1 MVTLVKVF
9 AVLASFIVW
18 SLLTGCGVDSDVGV
32 DQESA
37 STPQEPEQM
46 PASAPEPERQ
56 VATAAVSELSLVQS
70 VVPLAELVEDV
81 VDLLE
86 PLTFTVVTYNVEN
99 LFDADG
105 VAMFDDYKVD
115 SGYTPR
121 KLLTKLQA
129 ITNVLKSVD
138 DGDTPELV
146 LFQEL
151 EADFTPESTVE
162 DYDAFLEMYSDT
174 TVANMLDAEWLDAYA
189 GYPVSAWLLKAL
201 ADEGLTGYHV
211 VTAEYRGTGSGSVHT
226 NAIFSTFPII
236 SHQAHPLVLARDI
249 IEAEIEVEGQSLF
262 VYVNHWKSGAS
273 NRNLEPI
280 RVENAKVLRSLIDA
294 RLKADPQAD
303 IIIAGD
309 LNSHYNHSALFPNMV
324 TGVNDILGSTGRE
337 SFNEADLYN
346 LWFELAPEARYS
358 EVWRGRIGTLMH
370 MLITQGLYDDS
381 GISYIDGSFNK
392 LVIPGI
398 NADNIGRPIRW
409 HSVGETGGGVS
420 DHLPVYARF
429 SLGAFEAT
437 SALSK
442 GEDVSA
448 HSFPLNV
455 AQYNGDLNL
464 TDGSFL
470 NSLND
475 AELIPY
481 VGQLYT
487 VDAIVESIRPLRL
500 KVDRRTWPA
509 YYSDPSYIE
518 EDGLPLYTKK
528 HRGQVRLVVQFNFYR
543 GKSQL
548 IVEDILGTW

>member
-1 MVTLVKVF
+1 MKILTTCT
-9 AVLASFIVW
+9 AMLAC
-18 SLLTGCGVDSDVGV
+18 SLLTGCGVDPDVGA

-37 STPQEPEQM
+37 PIPKVPKQIPVPEIEV
-46 PASAPEPERQ
+46 P
-56 VATAAVSELSLVQS
+56 ATASSEVALVQS
-70 VVPLAELVEDV
+70 LVPLTEIVEDAVDLVEPV
-81 VDLLE
+81 
-86 PLTFTVVTYNVEN
+86 TFTVVTYNVEN

-105 VAMFDDYKVD
+105 VALFDDYKVD

-138 DGDTPELV
+138 DGDTPEIV

-174 TVANMLDAEWLDAYA
+174 TAADMLDTEWSDAYA
-189 GYPVSAWLLKAL
+189 GFSASAWLLKAL
-201 ADEGLTGYHV
+201 SDEGLTGYHV
-211 VTAEYRGTGSGSVHT
+211 VTAEYRGTGSGSAHT

-236 SHQAHPLVLARDI
+236 SHQAHPLVMARDI
-249 IEAEIEVEGQSLF
+249 IEAELEVEGESLF

-273 NRNLEPI
+273 DPAREPI

-294 RLKADPQAD
+294 RLEADPQAD

-309 LNSHYNHSALFPNMV
+309 LNSHYNHSALFPEIL
-324 TGVNDILGSTGRE
+324 TGVNDTLGSTGSE
-337 SFNEADLYN
+337 SFYDTDLYN
-346 LWFELAPEARYS
+346 LWFELAPKARYS

-370 MLITQGLYDDS
+370 MLITPGLYDDR
-381 GISYIDGSFNK
+381 GISYIDGSFDK

-398 NADNIGRPIRW
+398 NADTIGRPIRW
-409 HSVGETGGGVS
+409 HSTGETGGGVS
-420 DHLPVYARF
+420 DHFPVYARF

-437 SALSK
+437 STLSSGK
-442 GEDVSA
+442 NVSA
-448 HSFPLNV
+448 YSFPLNV
-455 AQYNGDLNL
+455 AEFNGDLNL
-464 TDGSFL
+464 KDGSFL
-470 NSLND
+470 NSFSD
-475 AELIPY
+475 TELIPY

-500 KVDRRTWPA
+500 KVGRRTWPA
-509 YYSDPSYIE
+509 YYSDPRYIQE
-518 EDGLPLYTKK
+518 GGLPLYVKN

-543 GKSQL
+543 GQSQL
-548 IVEDILGTW
+548 VVEDILGSW

>member
-1 MVTLVKVF
+1 MVTLMKVLTAF
-9 AVLASFIVW
+9 ASFILW
-18 SLLTGCGVDSDVGV
+18 SLLTGCGVDSNVGV

-37 STPQEPEQM
+37 STLEVREQTPAPESKV
-46 PASAPEPERQ
+46 PAS
-56 VATAAVSELSLVQS
+56 VSEVSLVQPI
-70 VVPLAELVEDV
+70 VPLADHVEDV

-86 PLTFTVVTYNVEN
+86 PVTFTVLTYNVEN

-105 VAMFDDYKVD
+105 VALFDDYKVD

-121 KLLTKLQA
+121 KLLTKLQSIA
-129 ITNVLKSVD
+129 SVLKSVD
-138 DGDTPELV
+138 DGDTPEIV

-151 EADFTPESTVE
+151 EADFTPESTVV

-174 TVANMLDAEWLDAYA
+174 TVADMLDAEWSDGYA
-189 GYPVSAWLLKAL
+189 GYPASAWLLKAL

-211 VTAEYRGTGSGSVHT
+211 VTAEYRGAGSGSAHT

-249 IEAEIEVEGQSLF
+249 IEAELEVEGQSLF

-273 NRNLEPI
+273 NPNLEPV
-280 RVENAKVLRSLIDA
+280 RVENAKVLRRLIDA
-294 RLKADPQAD
+294 RLVADPQAD

-324 TGVNDILGSTGRE
+324 TGVNDILGSTGIE

-358 EVWRGRIGTLMH
+358 EVWRGRIGSLMH
-370 MLITQGLYDDS
+370 VLITQGLYDDS
-381 GISYIDGSFNK
+381 GISYIDGSFDK

-398 NADNIGRPIRW
+398 NADTIGRPIRW
-409 HSVGETGGGVS
+409 HSTGETGGGVS
-420 DHLPVYARF
+420 DHFPLYARF

-437 SALSK
+437 AALST
-442 GEDVSA
+442 GENVS
-448 HSFPLNV
+448 SYEYPLTV
-455 AQYNGDLNL
+455 AQFNGDLKLKN
-464 TDGSFL
+464 GSFL
-470 NSLND
+470 NSLSD

-487 VDAIVESIRPLRL
+487 VDAVVESIRPLLL
-500 KVDRRTWPA
+500 KVGRRTWPA
-509 YYSDPSYIE
+509 YYSDSRYIE
-518 EDGLPLYTKK
+518 EGGLPLYIKN

-548 IVEDILGTW
+548 IVEDILGAW

>member
-1 MVTLVKVF
+1 MVTLIKAPAVF
-9 AVLASFIVW
+9 ASFIFC
-18 SLLTGCGVDSDVGV
+18 SLLAGCDVDSDAGV

-37 STPQEPEQM
+37 STLEVRMQT
-46 PASAPEPERQ
+46 SAPESK
-56 VATAAVSELSLVQS
+56 VVTDAVSEVSLVKP
-70 VVPLAELVEDV
+70 VVPLAQLVKNT

-138 DGDTPELV
+138 DGDTPEIV

-162 DYDAFLEMYSDT
+162 DYDAFLEMHSDT
-174 TVANMLDAEWLDAYA
+174 TVANMLDTEWSNDYA
-189 GYPVSAWLLKAL
+189 GYPASAWLLKAL

-211 VTAEYRGTGSGSVHT
+211 VTAEYRGRGLGSAHT

-273 NRNLEPI
+273 NRNLEPV

-294 RLKADPQAD
+294 RLVTDPQAD

-309 LNSHYNHSALFPNMV
+309 LNSHYNHSALFPEMV

-358 EVWRGRIGTLMH
+358 EVWRGRIGSLMH
-370 MLITQGLYDDS
+370 ILITRGLYDDS

-392 LVIPGI
+392 LVISGI
-398 NADNIGRPIRW
+398 NADAIGRPIRW
-409 HSVGETGGGVS
+409 HSTGETGGGVS
-420 DHLPVYARF
+420 DHFPVYARF

-442 GEDVSA
+442 GEDVSD
-448 HSFPLNV
+448 FEYPLTV
-455 AQYNGDLNL
+455 TEFNGDLNL
-464 TDGSFL
+464 SDGSFL
-470 NSLND
+470 NSLSD
-475 AELIPY
+475 GELIPY

-518 EDGLPLYTKK
+518 EDGLPLYIKK
-528 HRGQVRLVVQFNFYR
+528 HSGQVSLIVQFNFYR

>member
-1 MVTLVKVF
+1 MQT
-9 AVLASFIVW
+9 
-18 SLLTGCGVDSDVGV
+18 
-32 DQESA
+32 
-37 STPQEPEQM
+37 
-46 PASAPEPERQ
+46 SAPESK
-56 VATAAVSELSLVQS
+56 VVTDAVSEVSLVKP
-70 VVPLAELVEDV
+70 VVPLAQLVENT

-138 DGDTPELV
+138 DGDTPEIV

-162 DYDAFLEMYSDT
+162 DYDAFLEMHSDT
-174 TVANMLDAEWLDAYA
+174 TVANMLDTEWSNDYA
-189 GYPVSAWLLKAL
+189 GYPASAWLLKAL

-211 VTAEYRGTGSGSVHT
+211 VTAEYRGRGLGSAHT

-249 IEAEIEVEGQSLF
+249 IETEIEVEGQSLF

-273 NRNLEPI
+273 NRNLEPV

-294 RLKADPQAD
+294 RLVTDPQAD

-309 LNSHYNHSALFPNMV
+309 LNSHYNHSALFPEMV

-358 EVWRGRIGTLMH
+358 EVWRGRIGSLMH
-370 MLITQGLYDDS
+370 ILITRGLYDDS

-392 LVIPGI
+392 LVISGI
-398 NADNIGRPIRW
+398 NADAIGRPIRW
-409 HSVGETGGGVS
+409 HSTGETGGGVS
-420 DHLPVYARF
+420 DHFPVYARF

-442 GEDVSA
+442 GEDVSD
-448 HSFPLNV
+448 FEYPLTV
-455 AQYNGDLNL
+455 TEFNGDLNL
-464 TDGSFL
+464 SDGSFL
-470 NSLND
+470 NSLSD
-475 AELIPY
+475 GELIPY

-518 EDGLPLYTKK
+518 EDGLPLYIKK
-528 HRGQVRLVVQFNFYR
+528 HRGQVSLIVQFNFYR

>member
-1 MVTLVKVF
+1 MKILTTCT
-9 AVLASFIVW
+9 AMLAC
-18 SLLTGCGVDSDVGV
+18 SLLTGCGVDPDVGA

-37 STPQEPEQM
+37 PIPKVPKQIPVPEIEV
-46 PASAPEPERQ
+46 P
-56 VATAAVSELSLVQS
+56 ATASSEVALVQS
-70 VVPLAELVEDV
+70 LVPLTEIVEDAVDLVEPV
-81 VDLLE
+81 
-86 PLTFTVVTYNVEN
+86 TFTVVTYNVEN

-105 VAMFDDYKVD
+105 VALFDDYKVD

-138 DGDTPELV
+138 DGDTPEIV

-174 TVANMLDAEWLDAYA
+174 TVADMLDTEWSDAYA
-189 GYPVSAWLLKAL
+189 GFSASAWLLKAL
-201 ADEGLTGYHV
+201 SDEGLTGYHV
-211 VTAEYRGTGSGSVHT
+211 VTAEYRGTGSGSAHT

-236 SHQAHPLVLARDI
+236 SHQAHPLVMARDI
-249 IEAEIEVEGQSLF
+249 IEAELEVEGESLF

-273 NRNLEPI
+273 DPAREPI

-294 RLKADPQAD
+294 RLEADPQAD

-309 LNSHYNHSALFPNMV
+309 LNSHYNHSALFPEIL
-324 TGVNDILGSTGRE
+324 TGVNDTLGSTGSE
-337 SFNEADLYN
+337 SFYDTDLYN
-346 LWFELAPEARYS
+346 LWFELAPKARYS

-370 MLITQGLYDDS
+370 MLITPGLYDDR
-381 GISYIDGSFNK
+381 GISYIDGSFDK

-398 NADNIGRPIRW
+398 NADTIGRPIRW
-409 HSVGETGGGVS
+409 HSTGETGGGVS
-420 DHLPVYARF
+420 DHFPVYARF

-437 SALSK
+437 STLSSGK
-442 GEDVSA
+442 NVSA
-448 HSFPLNV
+448 YSFPLNV
-455 AQYNGDLNL
+455 AEFNGDLNL
-464 TDGSFL
+464 KDGSFL
-470 NSLND
+470 NSFSD
-475 AELIPY
+475 TELIPY

-500 KVDRRTWPA
+500 KVGRRTWPA
-509 YYSDPSYIE
+509 YYSDPRYIQE
-518 EDGLPLYTKK
+518 GGLPLYVKN

-543 GKSQL
+543 GQSQL
-548 IVEDILGTW
+548 VVEDILGSW

>member
-1 MVTLVKVF
+1 MKVLTAF
-9 AVLASFIVW
+9 ASFILW
-18 SLLTGCGVDSDVGV
+18 SLLTGCGVDSNVGV

-37 STPQEPEQM
+37 STLEVREQT
-46 PASAPEPERQ
+46 PAPESK
-56 VATAAVSELSLVQS
+56 VAASVSEVSLVQS
-70 VVPLAELVEDV
+70 IVPLADHVEDV

-86 PLTFTVVTYNVEN
+86 PVTFTVLTYNVEN

-105 VAMFDDYKVD
+105 VALFDDYKVD

-121 KLLTKLQA
+121 KLLTKLQSIA
-129 ITNVLKSVD
+129 SVLKSVD
-138 DGDTPELV
+138 DGDTPEIV

-151 EADFTPESTVE
+151 EADFTPESTVV

-174 TVANMLDAEWLDAYA
+174 TVADMLDAEWSDGYA
-189 GYPVSAWLLKAL
+189 GYPASAWLLKAL

-211 VTAEYRGTGSGSVHT
+211 VTAEYRGAGSGSAHT

-249 IEAEIEVEGQSLF
+249 IEAELEVEGQSLF

-273 NRNLEPI
+273 NPNLEPV
-280 RVENAKVLRSLIDA
+280 RVENAKVIRRLIDA
-294 RLKADPQAD
+294 RLVADPQAD

-358 EVWRGRIGTLMH
+358 EVWRGRIGSLMH
-370 MLITQGLYDDS
+370 VLITQGLYDDS
-381 GISYIDGSFNK
+381 GISYIDGSFDK

-398 NADNIGRPIRW
+398 NADTIGRPIRW
-409 HSVGETGGGVS
+409 HSTGETGGGVS
-420 DHLPVYARF
+420 DHFPVYARF

-437 SALSK
+437 AALST
-442 GEDVSA
+442 GENVS
-448 HSFPLNV
+448 SYEYPLTV
-455 AQYNGDLNL
+455 AQFNGDLKLKN
-464 TDGSFL
+464 GSFL
-470 NSLND
+470 NSLSD

-487 VDAIVESIRPLRL
+487 VDAVVESIRPLLL
-500 KVDRRTWPA
+500 KVGRRTWPA
-509 YYSDPSYIE
+509 YYSDSRYIE
-518 EDGLPLYTKK
+518 EGGLPLYIKN

-548 IVEDILGTW
+548 IVEDILGAW

>member
-1 MVTLVKVF
+1 MKVLTAF
-9 AVLASFIVW
+9 ASFILW
-18 SLLTGCGVDSDVGV
+18 SLLTGCGVDSNVGV

-37 STPQEPEQM
+37 STLEVREQTPAPESKV
-46 PASAPEPERQ
+46 PAS
-56 VATAAVSELSLVQS
+56 VSEVSLVQS
-70 VVPLAELVEDV
+70 IVPLADHVEDV

-86 PLTFTVVTYNVEN
+86 PVTFTVLTYNVEN

-105 VAMFDDYKVD
+105 VALFDDYKVD

-121 KLLTKLQA
+121 KLLTKLQSIA
-129 ITNVLKSVD
+129 SVLKSVD
-138 DGDTPELV
+138 DGDTPEIV

-151 EADFTPESTVE
+151 EADFTPESTVV

-174 TVANMLDAEWLDAYA
+174 TVADMLDAEWSDGYA
-189 GYPVSAWLLKAL
+189 GYPASAWLLKAL

-211 VTAEYRGTGSGSVHT
+211 VTAEYRGAGSGSAHT

-249 IEAEIEVEGQSLF
+249 IEAELEVEGQSLF

-273 NRNLEPI
+273 NPNLEPV
-280 RVENAKVLRSLIDA
+280 RVENAKVLRRLIDA
-294 RLKADPQAD
+294 RLVADPQAD

-309 LNSHYNHSALFPNMV
+309 LNSHYNHSALFPDMV
-324 TGVNDILGSTGRE
+324 TGVNDILGSTGIE

-358 EVWRGRIGTLMH
+358 EVWRGRIGSLMH
-370 MLITQGLYDDS
+370 VLITQGLYDDS
-381 GISYIDGSFNK
+381 GISYIDGSFDK

-398 NADNIGRPIRW
+398 NADTIGRPIRW
-409 HSVGETGGGVS
+409 HSTGETGGGVS
-420 DHLPVYARF
+420 DHFPVYARF

-437 SALSK
+437 AALST
-442 GEDVSA
+442 GENVS
-448 HSFPLNV
+448 SYEYPLTV
-455 AQYNGDLNL
+455 AQFNGDLKLKN
-464 TDGSFL
+464 GSFL
-470 NSLND
+470 NSLSD

-487 VDAIVESIRPLRL
+487 VDAVVESIRPLLL
-500 KVDRRTWPA
+500 KVGRRTWPA
-509 YYSDPSYIE
+509 YYSDSRYIE
-518 EDGLPLYTKK
+518 EGGLPLYIKN

-548 IVEDILGTW
+548 IVEDILGAW

>member
-1 MVTLVKVF
+1 MATLIKVSAVF
-9 AVLASFIVW
+9 ASYILC
-18 SLLTGCGVDSDVGV
+18 SLLVGCDVDSNVSV

-37 STPQEPEQM
+37 STLDVRVQ
-46 PASAPEPERQ
+46 ASAPESKV
-56 VATAAVSELSLVQS
+56 VADAVSEVSLLKS
-70 VVPLAELVEDV
+70 VAPLAQLVEDT
-81 VDLLE
+81 VDQPE

-138 DGDTPELV
+138 DGDTPEIV

-162 DYDAFLEMYSDT
+162 DYDAFLEMHSDT
-174 TVANMLDAEWLDAYA
+174 TVAKMLDAKWLDAYA
-189 GYPVSAWLLKAL
+189 GYPASAWLLKAL

-211 VTAEYRGTGSGSVHT
+211 VTAEYRGRGLGSAHT

-273 NRNLEPI
+273 KRNLEPV

-294 RLKADPQAD
+294 RLEVDPQAD

-309 LNSHYNHSALFPNMV
+309 LNSHYNHSALFPEIV
-324 TGVNDILGSTGRE
+324 TGVNDILGSSGRE
-337 SFNEADLYN
+337 SFDEADLYN
-346 LWFELAPEARYS
+346 LWFELDPDARYS

-392 LVIPGI
+392 LVISGI
-398 NADNIGRPIRW
+398 NADAIGRPIRW
-409 HSVGETGGGVS
+409 HSTGETGGGVS
-420 DHLPVYARF
+420 DHFPVYARF

-437 SALSK
+437 SAFSQGK
-442 GEDVSA
+442 DVSDYEY
-448 HSFPLNV
+448 PLTV
-455 AQYNGDLNL
+455 AEYNGDLNL
-464 TDGSFL
+464 SDGSFL
-470 NSLND
+470 NSLSD
-475 AELIPY
+475 SELIPY

-518 EDGLPLYTKK
+518 EDGLPLYIKK

>member
-1 MVTLVKVF
+1 MKVLTAF
-9 AVLASFIVW
+9 ASFILW
-18 SLLTGCGVDSDVGV
+18 SLLTGCGVDSNVGV

-37 STPQEPEQM
+37 STLEVREQT
-46 PASAPEPERQ
+46 PAPESK
-56 VATAAVSELSLVQS
+56 VAASVSEVSLVQS
-70 VVPLAELVEDV
+70 IVPLADHVEDV

-86 PLTFTVVTYNVEN
+86 PVTFTVLTYNVEN

-105 VAMFDDYKVD
+105 VALFDDYKVD

-121 KLLTKLQA
+121 KLLTKLQSIA
-129 ITNVLKSVD
+129 SVLKSVD
-138 DGDTPELV
+138 DGDTPEIV

-151 EADFTPESTVE
+151 EADFTPESTVV

-174 TVANMLDAEWLDAYA
+174 TVADMLDAEWSDGYA
-189 GYPVSAWLLKAL
+189 GYPASAWLLKAL

-211 VTAEYRGTGSGSVHT
+211 VTAEYRGAGSGSAHT

-236 SHQAHPLVLARDI
+236 SHQAHPILMARDI
-249 IEAEIEVEGQSLF
+249 IEAELEVEGQSLF

-273 NRNLEPI
+273 NPNREPT
-280 RVENAKVLRSLIDA
+280 RVENAKVLRRLIDA
-294 RLKADPQAD
+294 RLVADPQAD

-358 EVWRGRIGTLMH
+358 EVWRGRIGSLMH
-370 MLITQGLYDDS
+370 VLITQGLYDHS
-381 GISYIDGSFNK
+381 GISYIDGSFDK

-398 NADNIGRPIRW
+398 NADLIGRPIRW
-409 HSVGETGGGVS
+409 HSAGETGGGVS
-420 DHLPVYARF
+420 DHFPVYARF

-437 SALSK
+437 AALST
-442 GEDVSA
+442 GENVS
-448 HSFPLNV
+448 SYEYPLTV
-455 AQYNGDLNL
+455 AQFNGDLKLKN
-464 TDGSFL
+464 GSFL
-470 NSLND
+470 NSLSD

-487 VDAIVESIRPLRL
+487 VDAVVESIRPLRL
-500 KVDRRTWPA
+500 KVGRRTWPA
-509 YYSDPSYIE
+509 FYSDPSYIE
-518 EDGLPLYTKK
+518 EGGLPFYMKN
-528 HRGQVRLVVQFNFYR
+528 HRGQARLVVQVNFYR
-543 GKSQL
+543 DKSQL
-548 IVEDILGTW
+548 IVEDILGAW

>member
-1 MVTLVKVF
+1 MVTLIKAPAVF
-9 AVLASFIVW
+9 ASFILC
-18 SLLTGCGVDSDVGV
+18 SLLAGCDVDSDAGV

-37 STPQEPEQM
+37 STLEVRMQT
-46 PASAPEPERQ
+46 SAPESK
-56 VATAAVSELSLVQS
+56 VVTDAVSEESLVKS
-70 VVPLAELVEDV
+70 VVPLAQLVEDT

-115 SGYTPR
+115 AGYTPR

-138 DGDTPELV
+138 DGDTPEIV

-162 DYDAFLEMYSDT
+162 DYDAFLEMHSDT
-174 TVANMLDAEWLDAYA
+174 TVANMLDTEWSNDYA
-189 GYPVSAWLLKAL
+189 GYPASAWLLKAL

-211 VTAEYRGTGSGSVHT
+211 VTAEYRGRGLGSAHT
-226 NAIFSTFPII
+226 NAVFSTFPII

-249 IEAEIEVEGQSLF
+249 IEAEIEIEGQSLF

-273 NRNLEPI
+273 NRNLEPV

-294 RLKADPQAD
+294 RLVTDPQAD

-309 LNSHYNHSALFPNMV
+309 LNSHYNHSALFPEMV

-346 LWFELAPEARYS
+346 LWFELSPEARYS
-358 EVWRGRIGTLMH
+358 EVWRGRIGSLMH
-370 MLITQGLYDDS
+370 TLITRGLYDDS

-392 LVIPGI
+392 LMISGI
-398 NADNIGRPIRW
+398 NTDAIGRPIRW
-409 HSVGETGGGVS
+409 HSTGETGGGVS
-420 DHLPVYARF
+420 DHLPVFARF

-442 GEDVSA
+442 GEDVSDYEY
-448 HSFPLNV
+448 PLTV
-455 AQYNGDLNL
+455 AEFNGDLNL
-464 TDGSFL
+464 SDGSFL
-470 NSLND
+470 NSLSD
-475 AELIPY
+475 GELIPY

-509 YYSDPSYIE
+509 YYSDLSYIE
-518 EDGLPLYTKK
+518 EDGLPLYIKK
-528 HRGQVRLVVQFNFYR
+528 HRGQVSLVVQFNFYR

>member
-1 MVTLVKVF
+1 MVTLRKGLTAF
-9 AVLASFIVW
+9 ASFILW
-18 SLLTGCGVDSDVGV
+18 SLLTGCGVDSNVGV

-37 STPQEPEQM
+37 STLEVREQTPAPESKV
-46 PASAPEPERQ
+46 PAS
-56 VATAAVSELSLVQS
+56 VSEVSLVQS
-70 VVPLAELVEDV
+70 IVPLADHVEDV

-86 PLTFTVVTYNVEN
+86 PVTFTVLTYNVEN

-105 VAMFDDYKVD
+105 VALFDDYKVD

-121 KLLTKLQA
+121 KLLTKLQSIA
-129 ITNVLKSVD
+129 SVLKSVD
-138 DGDTPELV
+138 DGDTPEIV

-151 EADFTPESTVE
+151 EADFTPESTVV

-174 TVANMLDAEWLDAYA
+174 TVADMLDAEWSDGYA
-189 GYPVSAWLLKAL
+189 GYPASAWLLKAL

-211 VTAEYRGTGSGSVHT
+211 VTAEYRGAGSGSAHT

-249 IEAEIEVEGQSLF
+249 IEAELEVEGQSLF

-273 NRNLEPI
+273 NPNLEPV
-280 RVENAKVLRSLIDA
+280 RVENAKVLRRLIDA
-294 RLKADPQAD
+294 RLVADPQAD

-324 TGVNDILGSTGRE
+324 TGVNDILGSTGIE

-358 EVWRGRIGTLMH
+358 EVWRGRIGSLMH
-370 MLITQGLYDDS
+370 VLITQGLYDDS
-381 GISYIDGSFNK
+381 GISYIDGSFDK

-398 NADNIGRPIRW
+398 NADTIGRPIRW
-409 HSVGETGGGVS
+409 HSTGETGGGVS
-420 DHLPVYARF
+420 DHFPVYARF

-437 SALSK
+437 AALST
-442 GEDVSA
+442 GENVS
-448 HSFPLNV
+448 SYEYPLTV
-455 AQYNGDLNL
+455 AQFNGDLKLKN
-464 TDGSFL
+464 GSFL
-470 NSLND
+470 NSLSD

-487 VDAIVESIRPLRL
+487 VDAVVESIRPLLL
-500 KVDRRTWPA
+500 KVGRRTWPA
-509 YYSDPSYIE
+509 YYSDSRYIE
-518 EDGLPLYTKK
+518 EGGLPLYIKN

-548 IVEDILGTW
+548 IVEDILGAW